1 MSSMVRIAAALLLA
15 GTVLGGSTPVTA
27 QDAARAP
34 TLQRD
39 ATNSDAAKWDRARQA
54 LVASEPSQMS
64 WAIDRWQQLVASS
77 NLAFSDYASFLMSN
91 PGFPEETKLRT
102 YAEKRLDS
110 EYVDTDRLIAFFD
123 KFPPLTNPARA
134 QYAVALSAKGR
145 PEAKEMARAAWR
157 GGTMS
162 PTAEATLVSLHWPEF
177 TQDDQDARMDALLW
191 QGDAAG
197 AARQLTKTSPA
208 KQALFT
214 ARLYAVQG
222 SDPRTLSTSPPA
234 NAMADPGYLFNLV
247 QYLRKSGQVSQAVH
261 TIANRPKLSSLP
273 FDQEAWTTEM
283 LSLARNADA
292 RSAERIAAGMDDAF
306 APGADISLLSYDL
319 RDDYTSLMWLAG
331 TDALD
336 QLGDPAGAAPL
347 FYRYGAAARTPP
359 TRSKG
364 FYWAGVAAQKAGDA
378 KDAQAY
384 FQQAAEY
391 PERYYGQLALA
402 RLGKPMPHLA
412 GQTSVQ
418 PTAEQRAAFMA
429 KPLTR
434 AVREVARDAPWSVGI
449 RFYREIASQ
458 AQTEA
463 DMQLVA
469 DLARDIGRRDLAVIL
484 GEEAGAK
491 GFRGF
496 ATIAYPTL
504 VTPGDVNWT
513 MVHAIARQ
521 ESQFAQ
527 NAISHA
533 GAQGLMQLMPGTA
546 REQAGKIGVQYLSA
560 SLIDDPQY
568 NIRLGDAYFGRLMD
582 YFGGSYPL
590 AVAAYNAG
598 AGNVNKW
605 LAANG
610 DPRSGAVDWVSWVER
625 IPISETRNYVQRVLE
640 NAVVYDT
647 MHPEKADGGPKT
659 IAQFL
664 SGNSTLAGFALSST
678 RPAYPSASQ

>member
-34 TLQRD
+34 TVQRD

-208 KQALFT
+208 RQALFT

-247 QYLRKSGQVSQAVH
+247 QYLRKSGQVSQAVY

-273 FDQEAWTTEM
+273 FDQEAWDIWKTLVPEERILLGNKKDNFWEM
-283 LSLARNADA
+283 GDQGPCGPCSEIHVDI
-292 RSAERIAAGMDDAF
+292 RSAGEKAQV
-306 APGADISLLSYDL
+306 PG
-319 RDDYTSLMWLAG
+319 
-331 TDALD
+331 
-336 QLGDPAGAAPL
+336 
-347 FYRYGAAARTPP
+347 
-359 TRSKG
+359 
-364 FYWAGVAAQKAGDA
+364 
-378 KDAQAY
+378 
-384 FQQAAEY
+384 
-391 PERYYGQLALA
+391 
-402 RLGKPMPHLA
+402 
-412 GQTSVQ
+412 
-418 PTAEQRAAFMA
+418 
-429 KPLTR
+429 
-434 AVREVARDAPWSVGI
+434 
-449 RFYREIASQ
+449 
-458 AQTEA
+458 
-463 DMQLVA
+463 
-469 DLARDIGRRDLAVIL
+469 RDL
-484 GEEAGAK
+484 
-491 GFRGF
+491 
-496 ATIAYPTL
+496 
-504 VTPGDVNWT
+504 
-513 MVHAIARQ
+513 
-521 ESQFAQ
+521 
-527 NAISHA
+527 
-533 GAQGLMQLMPGTA
+533 
-546 REQAGKIGVQYLSA
+546 
-560 SLIDDPQY
+560 
-568 NIRLGDAYFGRLMD
+568 
-582 YFGGSYPL
+582 
-590 AVAAYNAG
+590 
-598 AGNVNKW
+598 VNK
-605 LAANG
+605 
-610 DPRSGAVDWVSWVER
+610 DHPQVVEIWNNVFMEFNR
-625 IPISETRNYVQRVLE
+625 
-640 NAVVYDT
+640 
-647 MHPEKADGGPKT
+647 KADGSLEKLP
-659 IAQFL
+659 ARQHQ
-664 SGNSTLAGFALSST
+664 
-678 RPAYPSASQ
+678 RPCL